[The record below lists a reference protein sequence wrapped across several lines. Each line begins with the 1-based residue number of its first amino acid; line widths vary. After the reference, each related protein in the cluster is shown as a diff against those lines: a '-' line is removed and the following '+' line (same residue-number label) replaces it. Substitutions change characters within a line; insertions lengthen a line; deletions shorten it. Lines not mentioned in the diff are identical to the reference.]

1 VYATPRTDQLV
12 RIGFTA
18 GRRVGGAVVR
28 NRARRLMREAWLTV
42 GDRAGGG
49 FDLVLVARA
58 GIDQRK
64 AADVAAELESLLRR
78 VEVIG

>member
-1 VYATPRTDQLV
+1 
-12 RIGFTA
+12 
-18 GRRVGGAVVR
+18 
-28 NRARRLMREAWLTV
+28 MREAWLTV